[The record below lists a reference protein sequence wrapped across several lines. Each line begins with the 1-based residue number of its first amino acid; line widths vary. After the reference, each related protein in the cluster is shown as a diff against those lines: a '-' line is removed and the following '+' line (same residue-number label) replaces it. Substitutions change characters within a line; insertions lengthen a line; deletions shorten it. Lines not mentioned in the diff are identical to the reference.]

1 MKIHRG
7 GQYPQSTPM
16 QKLSQIHSHRL
27 SCFSRPGEYT
37 ACQLPTGPEM
47 GGRKCHHPDTRRNP
61 RGRTAVW
68 SLAFVHSSVHAATRH
83 TQPLCLRPFIAP
95 SNLQDVIRLFV
106 YLPVSLYVS
115 NQETILL
122 SIFHLTTSPVYPII
136 QPTYYPCTHALLE
149 PEALCHCTP
158 RNRGSCHLRPWGVTA
173 AADGDKRGE
182 GRARVLTRTDSLGH
196 GLSWVPERPRRL
208 WPRLFPGPA
217 FP

>member
-27 SCFSRPGEYT
+27 SCFSRPGECT

-47 GGRKCHHPDTRRNP
+47 GRRKCHHPDSRRNP

-95 SNLQDVIRLFV
+95 SDLQDVIRLFV
-106 YLPVSLYVS
+106 YLPVSLYISNRPGNHPVIYLPPDNLPSLSNHPAHIVS
-115 NQETILL
+115 MHSCLVGARSSLPLYSPEPRELPSET
-122 SIFHLTTSPVYPII
+122 V
-136 QPTYYPCTHALLE
+136 
-149 PEALCHCTP
+149 
-158 RNRGSCHLRPWGVTA
+158 GS
-173 AADGDKRGE
+173 
-182 GRARVLTRTDSLGH
+182 DSC
-196 GLSWVPERPRRL
+196 R
-208 WPRLFPGPA
+208 
-217 FP
+217 